1 MATKSLHDIL
11 GHDGNA
17 NSQQQ
22 AGQQSVPTQV
32 AEPSKTANVLQPPK
46 VDTSTN
52 GVAEMGKSLA
62 ANTTVPTAPAT
73 AANNG
78 SPSTSGSSPAPVAQ
92 ATGVAQSTVITPT
105 ASTSQTASPKLDAL
119 DKGSVTDHL
128 ARAGMTGVNV
138 ADGVAGEAPT
148 NLDNDHLT
156 YADMYK
162 LANPYS
168 ELTPEEKAK
177 EEKRRKRE
185 QIFAAIGDGIS
196 GLANLY
202 FTTQGGLHS
211 FDGNHTQ
218 SQQVENR
225 WQALIADREAKR
237 KAYLDGLLRAQQAD
251 DERADKERA
260 WKRQLGLDKYKQDKE
275 AADDAY
281 KKGRD
286 AAKDKQWQESFDQKK
301 EQLGRAAG
309 QKDAQLAEQKRAN
322 KANEGLRGR
331 QLDEAARHNR
341 VMEGQGAAK
350 IVNAKRNT
358 GTGKKNNGRGY
369 GSRGAG
375 NGSNDGYTIRLNDGS
390 VHEYDPKQTG
400 AINSLAPTM
409 AKKAMAAAQRYM
421 KAGDMD
427 SYNHYKAIAEKIDK
441 AKSDKELTS
450 IVTSNVGDFPTMDSD
465 IRRVIGAPEN
475 KNWASG
481 LKF

>member
-52 GVAEMGKSLA
+52 GVAETGKSLA

-73 AANNG
+73 AAANNG

-92 ATGVAQSTVITPT
+92 ATGVAQSTAVTPT
-105 ASTSQTASPKLDAL
+105 ASTSQTASPKLGAL

-138 ADGVAGEAPT
+138 DNGVAVSGDSPVNIENAR
-148 NLDNDHLT
+148 LT

-162 LANPYS
+162 LANQYS
-168 ELTPEEKAK
+168 ELTPEEKEK

-185 QIFAAIGDGIS
+185 QLFSAIGDGIS

-260 WKRQLGLDKYKQDKE
+260 WKRQLGLDKYKQDKD

-286 AAKDKQWQESFDQKK
+286 AVKDQQWQDSFNQQKK
-301 EQLGRAAG
+301 QLDRTAG
-309 QKDAQLAEQKRAN
+309 LKDAQLAEQKRAN
-322 KANEGLRGR
+322 KAKEGLLGR
-331 QLDEAARHNR
+331 QIGETARHNR
-341 VMEGQGAAK
+341 VMEGHGAAK
-350 IVNAKRNT
+350 IEIAKRNA
-358 GTGKKNNGRGY
+358 GKKKNGRSSA
-369 GSRGAG
+369 GSA
-375 NGSNDGYTIRLNDGS
+375 DGYTIRLNDGS
-390 VHEYDPKQTG
+390 VHEYEPKQTG

-409 AKKAMAAAQRYM
+409 AKKARAAAERYR
-421 KAGDMD
+421 KAGDPD
-427 SYNHYKAIAEKIDK
+427 SEAHYKAIAEKIDK

>member
-32 AEPSKTANVLQPPK
+32 ADPSKTANVLQPPK

-73 AANNG
+73 AAANNG

-92 ATGVAQSTVITPT
+92 ATGVAQSTVIAPT
-105 ASTSQTASPKLDAL
+105 ASTSQTASPKLGAL

-128 ARAGMTGVNV
+128 ARAGMKGVNV
-138 ADGVAGEAPT
+138 DDGVAASGDSHVNIEKAR
-148 NLDNDHLT
+148 LT

-185 QIFAAIGDGIS
+185 QLFAAIGDGIS

-211 FDGNHTQ
+211 FDGSHTQ

-331 QLDEAARHNR
+331 QLNEAARHNR
-341 VMEGQGAAK
+341 VMEGQGAAR
-350 IVNAKRNT
+350 IVNQKRQFEINH
-358 GTGKKNNGRGY
+358 GDGKGK
-369 GSRGAG
+369 
-375 NGSNDGYTIRLNDGS
+375 NGSKGYTIRLNDGS
-390 VHEYDPKQTG
+390 VHEYEPKQTG

-409 AKKAMAAAQRYM
+409 AKKARAAAERYR
-421 KAGDMD
+421 KAGDPD
-427 SYNHYKAIAEKIDK
+427 SEAHYKAIAEKIDK

>member
-62 ANTTVPTAPAT
+62 ANTTIPTAPATT

-78 SPSTSGSSPAPVAQ
+78 SPSTSDSSPAPI
-92 ATGVAQSTVITPT
+92 AQSTAVTPT
-105 ASTSQTASPKLDAL
+105 ASTSQTASPKLGAL

-128 ARAGMTGVNV
+128 ARAGMKGVNV
-138 ADGVAGEAPT
+138 ADGVAASGDSPVNIEKAR
-148 NLDNDHLT
+148 LT

-185 QIFAAIGDGIS
+185 QLFAAIGDGIS

-211 FDGNHTQ
+211 FDGSHTQ

-260 WKRQLGLDKYKQDKE
+260 WKRQLGLDKYKQDKD

-286 AAKDKQWQESFDQKK
+286 AVKDQQWQDSFNQQKK
-301 EQLGRAAG
+301 QFDRTAG
-309 QKDAQLAEQKRAN
+309 LKDAQLAEQKRAN
-322 KANEGLRGR
+322 KAKEGLLGG
-331 QLDEAARHNR
+331 QLGETARHNR

-350 IVNAKRNT
+350 IEIAKRNA
-358 GTGKKNNGRGY
+358 GKKKNGRSSA
-369 GSRGAG
+369 GSA
-375 NGSNDGYTIRLNDGS
+375 DGYTIRLNDGS
-390 VHEYDPKQTG
+390 VHEYEPKQTG

-441 AKSDKELTS
+441 SKTDKELTS

>member
-73 AANNG
+73 AAANNG

-105 ASTSQTASPKLDAL
+105 ASTSQTASPKLGAL

-260 WKRQLGLDKYKQDKE
+260 WKRQLGLDKYKQDKD

-322 KANEGLRGR
+322 KAKEGLLGR
-331 QLDEAARHNR
+331 QIGETARHNR
-341 VMEGQGAAK
+341 VMEGHGAAK
-350 IVNAKRNT
+350 IEIAKRNA
-358 GTGKKNNGRGY
+358 GKKKNGRSSA
-369 GSRGAG
+369 GSA
-375 NGSNDGYTIRLNDGS
+375 DGYTIRLSDGS
-390 VHEYDPKQTG
+390 VHEYEPKQTG

>member
-32 AEPSKTANVLQPPK
+32 AEPLKTANVSQPPK
-46 VDTSTN
+46 VDTNTN

-62 ANTTVPTAPAT
+62 ANTTIPTAPAT
-73 AANNG
+73 AVANNG

-92 ATGVAQSTVITPT
+92 ATGVAQSTAVTPT
-105 ASTSQTASPKLDAL
+105 ASTSQTASPMLGAL

-138 ADGVAGEAPT
+138 ADGVAASGDSPVNIEKAR
-148 NLDNDHLT
+148 LT

-218 SQQVENR
+218 SQQIENR

-237 KAYLDGLLRAQQAD
+237 KAYLDGLLRAQQTD

-260 WKRQLGLDKYKQDKE
+260 WKRQLGLDKYKQDKD

-322 KANEGLRGR
+322 KAKEGLLGR
-331 QLDEAARHNR
+331 QIGETARHNR

-350 IVNAKRNT
+350 IEIAKRNA
-358 GTGKKNNGRGY
+358 GKKKNGRSSA
-369 GSRGAG
+369 GSA
-375 NGSNDGYTIRLNDGS
+375 DGYTIRLNDGS
-390 VHEYDPKQTG
+390 VHEYEPKQTG

-409 AKKAMAAAQRYM
+409 AKKARAAAERYR
-421 KAGDMD
+421 KAGDPD
-427 SYNHYKAIAEKIDK
+427 NEAHYKAIAEKIDK

>member
-32 AEPSKTANVLQPPK
+32 ADPSKTANVLQPPK

-73 AANNG
+73 AAANNG

-92 ATGVAQSTVITPT
+92 ATGVAQSTVIAPT
-105 ASTSQTASPKLDAL
+105 ASTSQTASPKLGAL

-185 QIFAAIGDGIS
+185 QLFAAIGDGIS

-211 FDGNHTQ
+211 FDGSHTQ

-331 QLDEAARHNR
+331 QLNEAARHNR
-341 VMEGQGAAK
+341 VMEGQGAAR
-350 IVNAKRNT
+350 IVNQKRQFEINH
-358 GTGKKNNGRGY
+358 GDGKGK
-369 GSRGAG
+369 
-375 NGSNDGYTIRLNDGS
+375 NGSKGYTIRLNDGS
-390 VHEYDPKQTG
+390 VHEYEPKQTG

-409 AKKAMAAAQRYM
+409 AKKARAAAERYR
-421 KAGDMD
+421 KAGDPD
-427 SYNHYKAIAEKIDK
+427 SEAHYKAIAEKIDK

>member
-62 ANTTVPTAPAT
+62 TNTTVPTAPAT
-73 AANNG
+73 AAANNG

-92 ATGVAQSTVITPT
+92 ATGVAQSTAITPT
-105 ASTSQTASPKLDAL
+105 ASTSQTASPKLGAL

-185 QIFAAIGDGIS
+185 QLFAAIGDGIS

-211 FDGNHTQ
+211 FDGSHTQ

-322 KANEGLRGR
+322 KAKEGLLGR
-331 QLDEAARHNR
+331 QIGETARHNR
-341 VMEGQGAAK
+341 VMEGHGAAK
-350 IVNAKRNT
+350 IEIAKRNA
-358 GTGKKNNGRGY
+358 GKKKNGRSSA
-369 GSRGAG
+369 GSA
-375 NGSNDGYTIRLNDGS
+375 DGYTIRLSDGS
-390 VHEYDPKQTG
+390 VHEYEPNQTG

>member
-73 AANNG
+73 AAANNG

-92 ATGVAQSTVITPT
+92 ATGVAQSTAITPT
-105 ASTSQTASPKLDAL
+105 ASTSQTASPKLGAL

-138 ADGVAGEAPT
+138 DNGVAVSGDSPVNIENAR
-148 NLDNDHLT
+148 LT

-162 LANPYS
+162 LANQYS
-168 ELTPEEKAK
+168 ELTPEEKEK

-185 QIFAAIGDGIS
+185 QLFAAIGDGIS

-301 EQLGRAAG
+301 EQLGRAAE
-309 QKDAQLAEQKRAN
+309 QKDAQLAEQKRTN
-322 KANEGLRGR
+322 KAKEGLLGR
-331 QLDEAARHNR
+331 QIGETARHNR

-350 IVNAKRNT
+350 IEIAKRNA
-358 GTGKKNNGRGY
+358 GKKKNGRSSA
-369 GSRGAG
+369 GSA
-375 NGSNDGYTIRLNDGS
+375 DGYTIRLNDGS
-390 VHEYDPKQTG
+390 VHEYEPKQTG

-409 AKKAMAAAQRYM
+409 AKKARAAAERYR
-421 KAGDMD
+421 KAGDPD
-427 SYNHYKAIAEKIDK
+427 NEAHYKAIAEKIDK

>member
-73 AANNG
+73 AAANNG

-92 ATGVAQSTVITPT
+92 STVIAPT
-105 ASTSQTASPKLDAL
+105 ASTSQTASPKLGAL

-138 ADGVAGEAPT
+138 DNGVAVSGDSPVNIEKAR
-148 NLDNDHLT
+148 LT

-162 LANPYS
+162 LANQYS
-168 ELTPEEKAK
+168 ELTPEEKEK

-185 QIFAAIGDGIS
+185 QLFAAIGDGIS

-211 FDGNHTQ
+211 FDGSHTQ

-260 WKRQLGLDKYKQDKE
+260 WKRQLGLDKYKQDKD

-322 KANEGLRGR
+322 KAKEGLLGR
-331 QLDEAARHNR
+331 QIGETARHNR
-341 VMEGQGAAK
+341 VMEGHGAAR
-350 IVNAKRNT
+350 IVNQKRQFEINH
-358 GTGKKNNGRGY
+358 GDGKGK
-369 GSRGAG
+369 
-375 NGSNDGYTIRLNDGS
+375 NGSKGYTIRLNDGS

-409 AKKAMAAAQRYM
+409 AKKAMAAAQRYR
-421 KAGDMD
+421 KAGDPD
-427 SYNHYKAIAEKIDK
+427 SEAHYKAIAEKIDK